1 MQPRVVPPPGPPPG
15 PPFGP
20 PPGPP
25 LGPPPGPG
33 RAAAGSAGTPVLL
46 TIAAVV
52 VGLWIVGSTFLL
64 QSLTWLVAD
73 VLGVAAGQEVPP
85 LVWVVVAGVHA
96 LIVAGP
102 AALVALL
109 SRRFGSRLPGVRA
122 AGLAWLSAGL
132 CAGLLGSVRA
142 VPVAHNEVLLLIT
155 AVMAGAL
162 ALALRQLR
170 LRRAARGGSTEGGST
185 EGGAAQGGATEGGTA
200 PTREAVGF
208 GLAAGLLVLLP
219 WLWAGALGGLTETL
233 LAVAAAVA
241 VGWLAASILDGAF
254 FAAYGRS
261 RPWQVLVGGLAA
273 GTTLIVLGAAV
284 GGRGVSLAEMFT
296 LPALGFV
303 LAALAASVA
312 PARLGRLGVAG
323 AVGAVA
329 LGPLAFVDPE
339 ETSLVLGFS
348 DVGMWTIV
356 ATGLAILT
364 ALVVGTLY
372 AVLLRPGRGWPRWVP
387 VGTAAIVALAGAGVY
402 AGAGQ
407 PGLHGDRLLVVMEEQ
422 ADLSGLDA
430 IGDRNARLRATYE
443 RLVTHAETTQAPL
456 RRALDRFGLEYT
468 PYYLVNAVLVNG
480 GPVVRQWLS
489 GRSDVDRV
497 LLDQRLRP
505 LPSPAPVARGS
516 SPAPDGPQ
524 WNIQLIGADR
534 VWSKGARGQ
543 GIVIGTSDSGVD
555 GEHPALREG
564 FRGGD
569 DSWYDPWNGTATPTD
584 HGGHGTH
591 TLGSALGRGGIGV
604 APEAQWVGC
613 VNLDRNLGSPSLYLD
628 CLQFMLAPFP
638 RGGDPWRDGRPERA
652 PHVLTNSWGC
662 PRVEGCDMTSLQPA
676 TAALRAAG
684 IFFVAAA
691 GNTGPRCSSI
701 DDPPA
706 PYADVFTVAAID
718 RERMLAS
725 FSSRGPADDGR
736 RQARP
741 RRTRGGGAVGP
752 TRRHVRR
759 VRRHLDGHPARRRGR
774 RAHVVGQ
781 SSADRRPGTHR
792 ADPAR
797 NRRPPDRHRRRVR
810 VVSAEGSPI

>member
-1 MQPRVVPPPGPPPG
+1 M
-15 PPFGP
+15 
-20 PPGPP
+20 
-25 LGPPPGPG
+25 
-33 RAAAGSAGTPVLL
+33 
-46 TIAAVV
+46 
-52 VGLWIVGSTFLL
+52 
-64 QSLTWLVAD
+64 
-73 VLGVAAGQEVPP
+73 
-85 LVWVVVAGVHA
+85 
-96 LIVAGP
+96 
-102 AALVALL
+102 
-109 SRRFGSRLPGVRA
+109 
-122 AGLAWLSAGL
+122 
-132 CAGLLGSVRA
+132 
-142 VPVAHNEVLLLIT
+142 
-155 AVMAGAL
+155 
-162 ALALRQLR
+162 
-170 LRRAARGGSTEGGST
+170 
-185 EGGAAQGGATEGGTA
+185 
-200 PTREAVGF
+200 
-208 GLAAGLLVLLP
+208 LLP

-233 LAVAAAVA
+233 LAVTAAAA
-241 VGWLAASILDGAF
+241 VGWLAATILDGAF

-273 GTTLIVLGAAV
+273 GTTLMVIGAAV

-296 LPALGFV
+296 LPAAGFV

-312 PARLGRLGVAG
+312 PARLGRLTVA
-323 AVGAVA
+323 AVVGTVA

-348 DVGMWTIV
+348 DVGLWTIV
-356 ATGLAILT
+356 ATGLAILA

-372 AVLLRPGRGWPRWVP
+372 SVLLRPGHGWPRWVP

-407 PGLHGDRLLVVMEEQ
+407 PGLHGDRLLVVMEDQ
-422 ADLSGLDA
+422 ADLSGLEA
-430 IGDRNARLRATYE
+430 MGDRSARLRATYE
-443 RLVTHAETTQAPL
+443 RLRTHAEATQAPL
-456 RRALDRFGLEYT
+456 RRSLDRFGLSYT
-468 PYYLVNAVLVNG
+468 PYYLVNAVLVDG

-497 LLDQRLRP
+497 LIDQRLRP

-516 SPAPDGPQ
+516 SSEPDGDPQ
-524 WNIQLIGADR
+524 WNIQLVGADR
-534 VWSKGARGQ
+534 VWGKVGARGQ

-555 GEHPALREG
+555 GEHPALRDG

-569 DSWYDPWNGTATPTD
+569 DSWYDPWNGTAAPTD

-613 VNLDRNLGSPSLYLD
+613 VNLDRNLGSPSRYLD

-662 PRVEGCDMTSLQPA
+662 PRVEGCDLTSLQPA

-718 RERMLAS
+718 RERQIAS
-725 FSSRGPADDGR
+725 FSSRGPSDTGVAKPDIAAPGVAVLSAMPGGTYSESDGTSMATPHVAGVVALMWSANPR
-736 RQARP
+736 LIGDVERTARILRETANDGP
-741 RRTRGGGAVGP
+741 PPPPSQGGLCGGLTNLTGAGIVEAFGAVEA
-752 TRRHVRR
+752 
-759 VRRHLDGHPARRRGR
+759 AR
-774 RAHVVGQ
+774 AL
-781 SSADRRPGTHR
+781 
-792 ADPAR
+792 
-797 NRRPPDRHRRRVR
+797 
-810 VVSAEGSPI
+810 GS